1 MPEEVN
7 FRPFLP
13 ASRNMEEQLSVQ
25 DGSNDRK
32 YFTIIPNYVLDHSTA
47 NTQALYLQ
55 LKRLAG
61 ENGLAYPASRYL
73 RGKLGISYNT
83 LKKEL
88 GNLIKKGWIVEVGKK
103 EIKTDGGRQKV
114 KSYKIVDIWY
124 INNGYFQRSIKQ
136 GTPTKRGVK
145 KVVQGV
151 SNGIVKI
158 GTKEERREEDYLE
171 EPHTGEQVASVD
183 NYTELL
189 ADCAVELKGGTRER
203 YLDAASEL
211 LRLCENN
218 FYKAKEVLLKVST
231 WANERGLEWEVET
244 CVKKYLEFND

>member
-1 MPEEVN
+1 
-7 FRPFLP
+7 
-13 ASRNMEEQLSVQ
+13 MEEQLSVQ

-88 GNLIKKGWIVEVGKK
+88 GNLIKKGWIVEVGRK
-103 EIKTDGGRQKV
+103 EIETDGGRQKV

-124 INNGYFQRSIKQ
+124 INNGYFQRSIKRE
-136 GTPTKRGVK
+136 TPAERGVK
-145 KVVQGV
+145 KEEQGV
-151 SNGIVKI
+151 SGGSVKAE
-158 GTKEERREEDYLE
+158 TKEERTEE
-171 EPHTGEQVASVD
+171 
-183 NYTELL
+183 ELL
-189 ADCAVELKGGTRER
+189 LKRMV
-203 YLDAASEL
+203 SL
-211 LRLCENN
+211 LND
-218 FYKAKEVLLKVST
+218 
-231 WANERGLEWEVET
+231 WNERQSSPIQSFMPENIINKHGIEKVDRL
-244 CVKKYLEFND
+244 VKQYGKMNGGFSKFLQALKKFQ